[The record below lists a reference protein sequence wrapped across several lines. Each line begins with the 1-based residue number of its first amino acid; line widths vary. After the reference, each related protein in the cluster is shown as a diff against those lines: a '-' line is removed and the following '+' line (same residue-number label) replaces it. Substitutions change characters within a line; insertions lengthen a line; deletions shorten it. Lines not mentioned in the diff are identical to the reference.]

1 MTIYRKEFF
10 TTTPNNTRTA
20 PNLPSFLTKI
30 LDQSIGRY
38 LDKYQTADSR
48 YTDRILSYPN
58 PDELPDQEDA
68 HKPKFAP
75 KRTRKD
81 INLFGL
87 IPNKRKKYG
96 SLTLL
101 GRLRIQI
108 GSMKRFFTE
117 GTLSIR
123 NGRIINNKPNNTYLQ
138 AIVERINRKLNKLDD
153 RTIREIIDDSTKKM
167 SPKEETAKGYRR

>member
-117 GTLSIR
+117 VYETDGLS
-123 NGRIINNKPNNTYLQ
+123 T
-138 AIVERINRKLNKLDD
+138 INRTTPTFRQSSNES
-153 RTIREIIDDSTKKM
+153 IENSIN
-167 SPKEETAKGYRR
+167 